1 MKKRRKHKPSVK
13 LLNKHY
19 PIGWGT
25 GLTEKE
31 WRKFAESY
39 KPKTKAENKEL
50 MR

>member
-1 MKKRRKHKPSVK
+1 MTKKRKHKPFVK

-25 GLTEKE
+25 GLNEEE

-39 KPKTKAENKEL
+39 KPKANGEMK
-50 MR
+50 